1 MERFIYGPKLIME
14 FIDIRIGDIVIT
26 MLSNNILLSSLLY
39 VYYKGTYIN
48 MFILLLIDRY
58 YYSQDYIF

>member
-1 MERFIYGPKLIME
+1 MDLNIME

-39 VYYKGTYIN
+39 VYYKGIY
-48 MFILLLIDRY
+48 LICPY
-58 YYSQDYIF
+58 YY